1 MTQNQGNG
9 AAMTVVGSGSAAIE
23 PQTMGE
29 LASLALSAAQSGFY
43 GAKNKEQALM
53 LMIAGKDLGLSY
65 AQALR
70 AFHIIEGRPSLSAD
84 GMVAV
89 CLNHPDKCEYFITVE
104 STDTIAIVET
114 KRRGHPKP
122 QRMSFSLEDAKRAGL
137 FGRGNWAK
145 YPAAMLRARA
155 KSSLARDVYA
165 DLLLGIYD
173 PDETEDRARARNTGP
188 VEGVIEGG
196 NVVQLARQSSDS
208 PVPPI
213 AETALTP
220 EGRAELEAV
229 LLAGLL
235 ACRSPEAMR
244 SYWATEVLP
253 KSPDL
258 DKHALTRLTD
268 AGKRHVTALAAAPAA
283 PPAPS
288 SGAVDDEDYPEP
300 GSNG

>member
-1 MTQNQGNG
+1 MTQGN
-9 AAMTVVGSGSAAIE
+9 AAMTVVGSGSVTIE

-29 LASLALSAAQSGFY
+29 LTSLAQSAAQSGFY

-70 AFHIIEGRPSLSAD
+70 AFHVIEGRPSLSAD

-89 CLNHPDKCEYFITVE
+89 CLNHPDKCEYFVTIE
-104 STDTIAIVET
+104 STDTLAIVET

-122 QRMSFSLEDAKRAGL
+122 QRMSFSVDDAKRAGL

-155 KSSLARDVYA
+155 KSALARDVYS

-173 PDETEDRARARNTGP
+173 PDETEDRARVRNAGP
-188 VEGVIEGG
+188 VEGVLEGS
-196 NVVQLARQSSDS
+196 NVLQLARQSNGS
-208 PVPPI
+208 PVPPVV
-213 AETALTP
+213 ETPLTP
-220 EGRAELEAV
+220 EGRVELEAV

-235 ACRSPEAMR
+235 ACRTQQAMR
-244 SYWATEVLP
+244 AYWSAEVLP

-258 DKHALTRLTD
+258 DEHAMTRLTE
-268 AGKRHVTALAAAPAA
+268 AGKRHAAALASPPVAPAA
-283 PPAPS
+283 PPSGPAP
-288 SGAVDDEDYPEP
+288 ADDDGDYPEP